1 LHAQTNV
8 SGVISSNT
16 TWTKVNSPY
25 ILTGNL
31 LVNSGITLT
40 IEPGVIIK
48 VNRSLYIKVEGV
60 VDAVGLSNSKI
71 IFETNLS
78 NPTDTSRNSWEGI
91 QIRPTGGSVI
101 NNDLTHSSGTR
112 FKNVI
117 IKNAKTGI
125 YVYNTGLFV
134 QNTEF
139 INNNYGI
146 EFRSTNNVLVDNCIF
161 TKNNFG
167 TYTEYESN
175 NSDPTSSIQNTFIQN
190 SSFLSNTNGNYFF
203 LNQRDFKNLNVNNN
217 LYKENETGVIFSGG
231 GYGCRVFS
239 ASIRYNNF
247 IDNKKNGLEIGQIY
261 GEGSGSGLPAYPLIV
276 EKNAFIG
283 NSVKWSYGG
292 GISGVTVKFVN
303 NIISNPNG
311 TGLTLI
317 GQTSRND
324 LFNNNYINSNLNAIT
339 IQGLYG
345 NSYLPSNKTFSFN
358 SISGISS
365 AALIRTMG
373 SGMSFTNNNFNTL
386 QNQTILQVGDVNS
399 VNAVNNFWGT
409 TSLPSINAM
418 IYDRNENFELGAAT
432 ITTILSSKSTSAPIS
447 IPKNVVK
454 SIASGRVT
462 LTWSANQESDVSGYK
477 IYYGGFTGYS
487 YSNSVDA
494 GNVLTYTLP
503 AGVGITD
510 EIAITAY
517 DASKDGTDDQFD
529 GNESWY
535 SPANLSVSAPTNLV
549 ADAGPRNI
557 KLNWTASSSSGV
569 NKYNV
574 YKSTDGINYTLSS
587 SSRNIFTTEESITP
601 GVTYYFKVTAFD
613 SLDLSYDNYG
623 LESPFSNVVSAVPTN
638 RIYVNRVTG
647 NDQNNGSISNPV
659 AKLQIGLNKALNG
672 DTLILSD
679 HNYTERVT
687 ITGAGKSITIGS
699 QYMFDYDTTHI
710 ASSSLDGTGFL
721 TSHTLISSTASLSI
735 HGITI
740 KNMFG
745 MGIDCSA
752 GTILS
757 LNKVLISNLGFNNA
771 NVSEYVFNAPKIHVD
786 STRMFGNHDI
796 SGLFNVQ
803 DSVSVKNSDFNN
815 NEAGLLYY
823 STSGGSNKAFLFN
836 SSFSN
841 NKRVSR
847 AEYLIHNVRSLIA
860 QKNKFQNNTLTLI
873 SGSGAAYQR
882 FENNLFY
889 KNNSVIQRG
898 PQMSSSDSLIIYHNT
913 FIANGTDM
921 SFNLSG
927 KWKGLFF
934 NNIITGPVNFNG
946 PTPSRGDYISIE
958 IRGNIFKTIPTFSY
972 VDTLSSLNVTRDK
985 ILFKDTAILDYRL
998 SNTNPDLGLGF
1009 ESTYPIYG
1017 DLLGNA
1023 RPNPVGS
1030 KPDIGA
1036 YENEFS
1042 FAAPILT
1049 KTEPGNKK
1057 VELFWTQTPNSNI
1070 KGYKVYRSTSSIPDN
1085 SNSTFLADVSGVGN
1099 LTYIDQSIGIVNRTT
1114 YYYRLKAVHNDN
1126 TLSGF
1131 GNELKAIP
1139 DDVAVPTDFKLN
1151 NSPASARL
1159 GWTPPSQLVGSKY
1172 QLFRGANINTRTL
1185 LVDSLIT
1192 NTYDDVTL
1200 SRNTS
1205 YLYWIKAMDTTGALS
1220 EFSAP
1225 ITLTPT
1231 NIWFVDSAIGN
1242 DNLGIGS
1249 ESAPY
1254 KKISKSVSNSINF
1267 DSIYIKDGTYTENIS
1282 YRDKQLSFIGVNGAT
1297 KVVLKP
1303 LLASQI
1309 MAVTQNGAKSLFK
1322 GLTFANGGNS
1332 SGSAIYTQTS
1342 NPIIENCIF
1351 RDNGINSS
1359 GSILQLNRNNFI
1371 IKNCIVYNNS
1381 SNVFLDL
1388 SNGLDSIPYIYNL
1401 TYANNTNR
1409 WFYATGITTFPPTF
1423 INCIIWDASTI
1434 AYQGGMSVENSI
1446 IKGSLPGTNTN
1457 LNVSPNFVDS
1467 VNNNFRLKDFSPAIG
1482 LGSSQTSIDKD
1493 FEGNNRSLPPGSSPD
1508 AGAFENIYDHPAP
1521 FIGTDSSRN
1530 GIILLKM
1537 SQTPVGS
1544 VNKISVYK
1552 GIAPSPTVKYSDTTL
1567 VSRYPDSLNSI
1578 FNKVLYYR
1586 LTSTG
1591 SNNLESGYSNEIR
1604 TIAFTPPNLNF
1615 PANRSVR
1622 TDTAINFQ
1630 WEKIDNA
1637 SNYKIQFST
1646 DSNFVSG
1653 VIDVSKTDTSL
1664 LRNGFIDNTTY
1675 FWRLQTSDTVHFSRW
1690 SNISRFQTFVR
1701 KPILNNITT
1710 TNNNITI
1717 NWTVNNSRNLRAFK
1731 IYRGTSANPTVKLDS
1746 ISASIFS
1753 YTDTVANGIK
1763 YFYRI
1768 TAINTDNIESD
1779 YSNELFANSFNGT
1792 SLDTPINNKI
1802 KEQLK
1807 PTFKWRSVQDATKYN
1822 LQLSADSVF
1831 GSTSIVDTTISGVS
1845 LFYSK
1850 GLADNTTFFWRVR
1863 AGDDKGFSNWT
1874 KFNSFQTFV
1883 LPASLLRVTPSNKR
1897 DTLVWS
1903 VQSPNNIKYFKI
1915 YRDTARNP
1923 VKLLDSIAGSL
1934 RTYID
1939 TNGLKLN
1946 IKYYYRIVSGNNQ
1959 NIESDYSNELSA
1971 TPFNTLP
1978 KAVSLSNKT
1987 FNNVGEFNFV
1997 RTNYTAVGSVDPDG
2011 QINSYKWF
2019 VNDSLINDKD
2029 SILINFFNQGT
2040 NKVKLLIAD
2049 NDGGKDSSSAIVNLS
2064 SFVKSFQ
2071 GGFLGGIAALSP
2083 NIIYTAD
2090 STYSPINGA
2099 SISRLDRNGNTVY
2112 PLVVSSKIFTTPSVS
2127 SDSSVFITS
2136 GSSLNGFNKSGA
2148 PLWSTIPLGGL
2159 SYVTPTIDSL
2169 LSRIY
2174 VGVSNKNFFA
2184 IDYKTGKVVWNLI
2197 GDAPVNASAIIT
2209 GDRKLVFTSQ
2219 AGTLYGFDIRTNI
2232 VQTAPKWTTNFGEVV
2247 TKSPAVDANNN
2258 LIIGTETGKVL
2269 KVTLNDDGTITRAWS
2284 VSVNASIQ
2292 SSPVIDGD
2300 GFIYVGNAV
2309 GDFYKLDANN
2319 GTIVWKY
2326 ETGAAIKS
2334 TPTISEFG
2342 NIYISNTNGLVTAIT
2357 TNKTLKWTYQADG
2370 PISANMLYI
2379 NNMIYI
2385 GTERGKFLAIYD
2397 NPSTNTVNTSLSM
2410 NLDKNRLKTYSY
2422 GSLASASPINF
2433 DKHYDYYYDA
2443 YKQGKFNLVY
2453 IDTVKAKE
2461 PVWGTFQGNF
2471 RRTGSK
2477 KFECPE
2483 TPVIQ
2488 VPNCATPSDSIRI
2501 STNTM
2506 TNRYWIVNDVKLTNE
2521 TSNSIVVK
2529 TSDKFKLMAFNSVG
2543 CEVLSIDPTLA
2554 PNSNISK
2561 PEILTNNGTGKICE
2575 GDSLVLSSSIDAAKY
2590 QWNYAGAAI
2599 TNQKSKNF
2607 KTTLAGAYSLTVINN
2622 FGCSAT
2628 SDLQLVMVN
2637 KIPNSPI
2644 VTPVVYCLNSTP
2656 TQVSAVNSNT
2666 DTLVWYNSATGGVG
2680 SRIAPTANT
2689 SNIGTVSYYV
2699 SQINNNGCE
2708 SSRSKLDVNV
2718 VATPSA
2724 PLVSPIT
2731 ICVGSTSAS
2740 LNATISAGNSL
2751 LWYGNS
2757 AIGGTGSN
2765 VAPIPSTS
2773 TTGTVSYYVSQINN
2787 NGCESPRSKLDVTV
2801 VAPPSAPLVSPIT
2814 ICVGS
2819 TSTALNATSSA
2830 GNSLLWYGNSA
2841 TGGTGSN
2848 VAPIPSTS
2856 TTGTFSYYVSQINN
2870 NGCESPRSKLDV
2882 TVVASPSAP
2891 LVSPIAICVGS
2902 SSTALN
2908 ATSSAGNSLLWY
2920 GNSATGGTGSS
2931 VAPIPSTSAIGIVSY
2946 YVSQINNSGCE
2957 SPRSKLDVTIT
2968 NPPAKPT
2975 ISAAGSTSFCTGGNV
2990 VLNSSSGSGNQ
3001 WYKDGQII
3009 NGANLASYTASI
3021 SGKYSV
3027 GVTSS
3032 GDCVVMSDDTQ
3043 VSSDVSTSLTVPVIN
3058 SMNFDSTICFKD
3070 SLVLRSSTFYD
3081 KYLWSNGDT
3090 TSSTVIRNSA
3100 KVSLR
3105 GRYNGSTCFSL
3116 PSVTATAVKNL
3127 NVIPEISSQ
3136 LNSLVS
3142 TNSNNYKWFK
3152 NNLIVPGVTAN
3163 VLFNPSIGV
3172 YRVETSLD
3180 KFCWD
3185 ASPDFMIITNNQPIV
3200 TDTVQLTVFPNPSS
3214 GIFNV
3219 VADFE
3224 KVTNVVTKVTVVDIN
3239 GVMVYQSQ
3247 RLLFFSNK
3255 IMLPVNLGTRK
3266 GVFGVHMDINGIVK
3280 SIVVVVN

>member
-1 LHAQTNV
+1 MFNINFKNSYLFIIFFCFLFSINYSQAQTNV
-8 SGVISSNT
+8 SGVIASNT
-16 TWTKVNSPY
+16 TWAKANSPY
-25 ILTGNL
+25 ILTGNV
-31 LVNSGITLT
+31 LVNNGVTLT
-40 IEPGVIIK
+40 IEPGVEIRFESNKFLKIEGSIVAVGTLSDTIK
-48 VNRSLYIKVEGV
+48 FTSNIFPKAKGSWDKVWLKGTTSLYQTNYDYSSGSIFKYCQF
-60 VDAVGLSNSKI
+60 SNAK
-71 IFETNLS
+71 
-78 NPTDTSRNSWEGI
+78 EGI
-91 QIRPTGGSVI
+91 RLDDATIQIKNSLFTDNLIGVSFKKTINTLLFQNKFI
-101 NNDLTHSSGTR
+101 NNDDGTSTNAGTEDNAVGSFTFCKIIENTFEKNTNSGFSFGGYR
-112 FKNVI
+112 NNSNNHLIKKNIARNNGGVGFNFTWGDVVTGFSNNI
-117 IKNAKTGI
+117 IEDNIIYNNGSTGMFI
-125 YVYNTGLFV
+125 CREYNTIRKNIF
-134 QNTEF
+134 
-139 INNNYGI
+139 
-146 EFRSTNNVLVDNCIF
+146 STNN
-161 TKNNFG
+161 G
-167 TYTEYESN
+167 
-175 NSDPTSSIQNTFIQN
+175 
-190 SSFLSNTNGNYFF
+190 NG
-203 LNQRDFKNLNVNNN
+203 V
-217 LYKENETGVIFSGG
+217 
-231 GYGCRVFS
+231 
-239 ASIRYNNF
+239 
-247 IDNKKNGLEIGQIY
+247 
-261 GEGSGSGLPAYPLIV
+261 
-276 EKNAFIG
+276 
-283 NSVKWSYGG
+283 
-292 GISGVTVKFVN
+292 GISGTYIYSGLTFEKNIFVDNERSAIELSSNNQTVFRYNQIVRSGKKDQYPSISLKNGYIQTAN
-303 NIISNPNG
+303 NTISNN
-311 TGLTLI
+311 
-317 GQTSRND
+317 
-324 LFNNNYINSNLNAIT
+324 
-339 IQGLYG
+339 
-345 NSYLPSNKTFSFN
+345 TFSFSKN
-358 SISGISS
+358 TDINVDLANNI
-365 AALIRTMG
+365 
-373 SGMSFTNNNFNTL
+373 TNNNFFGRKDYDFIKATNK
-386 QNQTILQVGDVNS
+386 DNS
-399 VNAVNNFWGT
+399 TVNATNNYWDGLSGDDIAKRIF
-409 TSLPSINAM
+409 
-418 IYDRNENFELGAAT
+418 DRNDDFLYIAINY
-432 ITTILSSKSTSAPIS
+432 SSPLTSPNIDAPIS

-454 SIASGRVT
+454 SITSGRVT

-494 GNVLTYTLP
+494 GNVLNYTLP

-972 VDTLSSLNVTRDK
+972 VDTLSSLNVVRDK
-985 ILFKDTAILDYRL
+985 ILFKDTAILDFRL

-1017 DLLGNA
+1017 DLIGNA

-1042 FAAPILT
+1042 FAAPILA

-1099 LTYIDQSIGIVNRTT
+1099 LTYIDQGIGLVNRTT
-1114 YYYRLKAVHNDN
+1114 YYYRLKAVDNDN

-1159 GWTPPSQLVGSKY
+1159 GWTRASQLASPKY
-1172 QLFRGANINTRTL
+1172 QLFRGTSINTRTL
-1185 LVDSLIT
+1185 LVDSLSS

-1220 EFSAP
+1220 EFSDP

-1231 NIWFVDSAIGN
+1231 NIWYVDSAIGS

-1482 LGSSQTSIDKD
+1482 LGSSQTSINKD
-1493 FEGNNRSLPPGSSPD
+1493 FEGNNRSLPLGSSPD

-1530 GIILLKM
+1530 GIVLLKM

-1615 PANRSVR
+1615 PANRSVK
-1622 TDTAINFQ
+1622 TDTTINFQ

-1653 VIDVSKTDTSL
+1653 VIEVSKTDTSL
-1664 LRNGFIDNTTY
+1664 LRNGLNDNTTY
-1675 FWRLQTSDTVHFSRW
+1675 FWRLQTSDTVHFSKW

-1717 NWTVNNSRNLRAFK
+1717 NWTVPNSRNLRAFK
-1731 IYRGTSANPTVKLDS
+1731 IYRGTNTNPIVKLDS

-1831 GSTSIVDTTISGVS
+1831 GNTNIVDTTISGVS

-1863 AGDDKGFSNWT
+1863 AGDDKGFSNWS
-1874 KFNSFQTFV
+1874 NPNRFQTFV
-1883 LPASLLRVTPSNKR
+1883 LPPSLQRATPSNKR
-1897 DTLVWS
+1897 DTLFWS

-1915 YRDTARNP
+1915 YRDTARIP

-1946 IKYYYRIVSGNNQ
+1946 IKYFYRIVSGNNQ
-1959 NIESDYSNELSA
+1959 NVESDYSNELSA

-1978 KAVSLSNKT
+1978 KAVSLSNKS

-2011 QINSYKWF
+2011 QITSYKWF

-2090 STYSPINGA
+2090 STYSPVNGA
-2099 SISRLDRNGNTVY
+2099 SISRLDRSGNTIY

-2159 SYVTPTIDSL
+2159 SFVTPTIDSL
-2169 LSRIY
+2169 FNRIY

-2219 AGTLYGFDIRTNI
+2219 SGTLYGFDIRTNI

-2269 KVTLNDDGTITRAWS
+2269 KVALNDDGTITRAWS
-2284 VSVNASIQ
+2284 VNVNASIQ

-2379 NNMIYI
+2379 NNMLYI

-2410 NLDKNRLKTYSY
+2410 NVDKNRLKTYSY

-2488 VPNCATPSDSIRI
+2488 IPNCATPSDSIRI

-2529 TSDKFKLMAFNSVG
+2529 TSDKFKLIAFNSVG
-2543 CEVLSIDPTLA
+2543 CEVFSGDPTFT

-2561 PEILTNNGTGKICE
+2561 PEIFTSNGTGKICE
-2575 GDSLVLSSSIDAAKY
+2575 SDSLVLSSSIDAAKY

-2607 KTTLAGAYSLTVINN
+2607 KTTLAGAYSLTVVNN

-2680 SRIAPTANT
+2680 SRVAPIVNT
-2689 SNIGTVSYYV
+2689 STIGTVSYYV

-2708 SSRSKLDVNV
+2708 SSRSKLDV
-2718 VATPSA
+2718 
-2724 PLVSPIT
+2724 
-2731 ICVGSTSAS
+2731 
-2740 LNATISAGNSL
+2740 
-2751 LWYGNS
+2751 
-2757 AIGGTGSN
+2757 
-2765 VAPIPSTS
+2765 
-2773 TTGTVSYYVSQINN
+2773 
-2787 NGCESPRSKLDVTV
+2787 
-2801 VAPPSAPLVSPIT
+2801 
-2814 ICVGS
+2814 
-2819 TSTALNATSSA
+2819 
-2830 GNSLLWYGNSA
+2830 
-2841 TGGTGSN
+2841 
-2848 VAPIPSTS
+2848 
-2856 TTGTFSYYVSQINN
+2856 
-2870 NGCESPRSKLDV
+2870 
-2882 TVVASPSAP
+2882 
-2891 LVSPIAICVGS
+2891 
-2902 SSTALN
+2902 
-2908 ATSSAGNSLLWY
+2908 
-2920 GNSATGGTGSS
+2920 
-2931 VAPIPSTSAIGIVSY
+2931 
-2946 YVSQINNSGCE
+2946 
-2957 SPRSKLDVTIT
+2957 TIT
-2968 NPPAKPT
+2968 NPPTKPT
-2975 ISAAGSTSFCTGGNV
+2975 ITAAGSTSFCTGGSV
-2990 VLNSSSGSGNQ
+2990 VLNSSSSSGNQ
-3001 WYKDGQII
+3001 WYKDGLLIS
-3009 NGANLASYTASI
+3009 NATLASFTAST

-3027 GVTSS
+3027 RVLHS
-3032 GDCVVMSDDTQ
+3032 GGCIVASDEIQ
-3043 VSSDVSTSLTVPVIN
+3043 VLSDVSTSLTIPIVNNIT
-3058 SMNFDSTICFKD
+3058 SDSTICFKD
-3070 SLVLRSSTFYD
+3070 SLVLKSSTFYD

-3105 GRYNGSTCFSL
+3105 GRLNGSTCFSL
-3116 PSVTATAVKNL
+3116 PSAIATGVKNS
-3127 NVIPEISSQ
+3127 NIIPEISLQ
-3136 LNSLVS
+3136 LNSLIS

-3163 VLFNPSIGV
+3163 VLFNPSVGV

-3185 ASPDFMIITNNQPIV
+3185 ASQDFMVITNNQPLL

-3224 KVTNVVTKVTVVDIN
+3224 KITNVVTKVTVVDIN
-3239 GVMVYQSQ
+3239 GVLVYQSQ
-3247 RLLFFSNK
+3247 RLLFFSKK
-3255 IMLPVNLGTRK
+3255 IMLPVNVGTRK
-3266 GVFGVHMDINGIVK
+3266 GVFGVHMDINGTVK

>member
-1 LHAQTNV
+1 MRNQ
-8 SGVISSNT
+8 
-16 TWTKVNSPY
+16 
-25 ILTGNL
+25 
-31 LVNSGITLT
+31 
-40 IEPGVIIK
+40 IK
-48 VNRSLYIKVEGV
+48 SV
-60 VDAVGLSNSKI
+60 VFMSKI
-71 IFETNLS
+71 IRLAAVFIFFTICQNSINAQKAFFVKNGYTGS
-78 NPTDTSRNSWEGI
+78 NTDT
-91 QIRPTGGSVI
+91 V
-101 NNDLTHSSGTR
+101 
-112 FKNVI
+112 
-117 IKNAKTGI
+117 
-125 YVYNTGLFV
+125 
-134 QNTEF
+134 
-139 INNNYGI
+139 
-146 EFRSTNNVLVDNCIF
+146 
-161 TKNNFG
+161 
-167 TYTEYESN
+167 
-175 NSDPTSSIQNTFIQN
+175 SSIQNAIVKVGLKNVDTIILMPGTYSSNFINIYGLQNKKFLITSLYIRDTTKREYIAQTILDGTSQTNSNGVVVNSNTGSGGNNVWTSSDSVLLSGLSIQN
-190 SSFLSNTNGNYFF
+190 FQTV
-203 LNQRDFKNLNVNNN
+203 LNNVNGLNFLQFLDCNFSNN
-217 LYKENETGVIFSGG
+217 GGSYNGLINHSNGITEIIHCQFNNNIGGISLSYWDRNNAIRISRNKFTNHTISGG
-231 GYGCRVFS
+231 GAMMGGSGFISIGNGTSKNVIENNLFNTFLGSNTSYLVYVNYPSTDSVFIRNNTFFQNELNSIKIDIGSNASTITVLQNNLFNSNNSNSTSEFAFGANVKVRWFNNLTYLPLNRYSGFGSVDTSGGGRNFVMQDLRFVNTFYPGPNSPFIGLGLPASSPLLDLDGIVRPNPSGS
-239 ASIRYNNF
+239 A
-247 IDNKKNGLEIGQIY
+247 LEIGCFEINKSLSLVKIENIESSGTYVTINWSNTLGPNDKGFAIY
-261 GEGSGSGLPAYPLIV
+261 RSTTNSFNSSNY
-276 EKNAFIG
+276 IG
-283 NSVKWSYGG
+283 
-292 GISGVTVKFVN
+292 FVN
-303 NIISNPNG
+303 TSTANSYIDSNKAGNVILAGTKYFYSIRKVGSVSPVADTSDISNIISVTPVSE
-311 TGLTLI
+311 LI
-317 GQTSRND
+317 
-324 LFNNNYINSNLNAIT
+324 A
-339 IQGLYG
+339 
-345 NSYLPSNKTFSFN
+345 K
-358 SISGISS
+358 
-365 AALIRTMG
+365 
-373 SGMSFTNNNFNTL
+373 
-386 QNQTILQVGDVNS
+386 
-399 VNAVNNFWGT
+399 
-409 TSLPSINAM
+409 
-418 IYDRNENFELGAAT
+418 
-432 ITTILSSKSTSAPIS
+432 
-447 IPKNVVK
+447 
-454 SIASGRVT
+454 
-462 LTWSANQESDVSGYK
+462 
-477 IYYGGFTGYS
+477 
-487 YSNSVDA
+487 
-494 GNVLTYTLP
+494 
-503 AGVGITD
+503 
-510 EIAITAY
+510 
-517 DASKDGTDDQFD
+517 
-529 GNESWY
+529 
-535 SPANLSVSAPTNLV
+535 PTNLI
-549 ADAGPRNI
+549 ASTSPSKI
-557 KLNWTASSSSGV
+557 KLNWTASATTGQALTYNLYRSVGNGDLQLLASGLTGLSYVDGTISRGVSYQYRVKASNSNNNASSFSDPVIATTTGKNIWYISPSGNDNELGSESLPFKTISFALQNVMSGDTILLNKGTYTSTSSYQLDSNIVVMSYFPMNNDSSFLTGTIIDGTGGSSNGLFTGTTTRIALSGLTIQNVPGSIYSQNNYGNSNLFVLNKNIFKDNNNWNTLINSNPNSIFRNNTFLNNRASISFQGTTFFEENTVWTNNSSSMGNTLFNLNTNSVGKYFFNNNRFIYNQSLFQINNSNVSDSILFTNNTFIFKSNNTNSGNINSSSIFSISFSANQYRCVIRNNIFFPSDNFSFGTNMSSNRPSIRFNNNSLNSFIRSNANISNFTLSDTTGNFYGLDPAFVSISNDNYRLSSKSPLLGRGMIFDRLPIKDFLDIQRPFPANSNPDLGAFENQFSIGTTTILNGDGGDRKIELQWAPMITNNLLNKLYIYRSTNIIDSVASILPHDSVSGSATTYLDVKNVSNLTPYYYRIKAIDNNFNLSAYSNQIGVTPNVPLAPPISLKLIAAPRVLKLTWTDSTRKAKSFKVYRGTNLTNFSLLANNVLASSFVDSTVRKAVAYFYCVKSVDSVGAVSDTSSFISGV
-569 NKYNV
+569 NNTNIFYVDNNV
-574 YKSTDGINYTLSS
+574 LINGIGAINEPLISIQSAIDKSTNGDTIIIKPGKYQERLLIDSAITVASMFILNNDTSFISRTIINGGSTIPGGSASFIGRKNFMSSSSIVINGLQFEQLSGSLISDFSRRITLSNCIIKSITANCSSLISAGQNSIIEKNQFFNNSGQISLNTNSILTQNIFINQNSTCNNFINLSNGKTRVFNNIFNNVQGIDISISGNDSNFVINNTFFKTTNSSFQFIRFDGYS
-587 SSRNIFTTEESITP
+587 SSRNFIYNNIF
-601 GVTYYFKVTAFD
+601 
-613 SLDLSYDNYG
+613 N
-623 LESPFSNVVSAVPTN
+623 
-638 RIYVNRVTG
+638 
-647 NDQNNGSISNPV
+647 
-659 AKLQIGLNKALNG
+659 
-672 DTLILSD
+672 
-679 HNYTERVT
+679 
-687 ITGAGKSITIGS
+687 
-699 QYMFDYDTTHI
+699 
-710 ASSSLDGTGFL
+710 
-721 TSHTLISSTASLSI
+721 
-735 HGITI
+735 
-740 KNMFG
+740 
-745 MGIDCSA
+745 
-752 GTILS
+752 
-757 LNKVLISNLGFNNA
+757 
-771 NVSEYVFNAPKIHVD
+771 
-786 STRMFGNHDI
+786 
-796 SGLFNVQ
+796 
-803 DSVSVKNSDFNN
+803 
-815 NEAGLLYY
+815 
-823 STSGGSNKAFLFN
+823 STSGRNFLFN
-836 SSFSN
+836 TTNLGRIDSSKS
-841 NKRVSR
+841 V
-847 AEYLIHNVRSLIA
+847 VD
-860 QKNKFQNNTLTLI
+860 I
-873 SGSGAAYQR
+873 SY
-882 FENNLFY
+882 NLL
-889 KNNSVIQRG
+889 
-898 PQMSSSDSLIIYHNT
+898 D
-913 FIANGTDM
+913 
-921 SFNLSG
+921 
-927 KWKGLFF
+927 
-934 NNIITGPVNFNG
+934 
-946 PTPSRGDYISIE
+946 
-958 IRGNIFKTIPTFSY
+958 
-972 VDTLSSLNVTRDK
+972 SSLNTYSGLNNYNIVRSRNNFTGFSPRFTNSSNNDFSLAK
-985 ILFKDTAILDYRL
+985 SSPAIGIGLDTTLIPIVDFNGNRR
-998 SNTNPDLGLGF
+998 SNPT
-1009 ESTYPIYG
+1009 
-1017 DLLGNA
+1017 
-1023 RPNPVGS
+1023 GS
-1030 KPDIGA
+1030 KPDLGA
-1036 YENEFS
+1036 IESSVGLASPLITSSKVIDRILNLEWRVFDTVGISS
-1042 FAAPILT
+1042 FKI
-1049 KTEPGNKK
+1049 
-1057 VELFWTQTPNSNI
+1057 
-1070 KGYKVYRSTSSIPDN
+1070 YRS
-1085 SNSTFLADVSGVGN
+1085 
-1099 LTYIDQSIGIVNRTT
+1099 
-1114 YYYRLKAVHNDN
+1114 
-1126 TLSGF
+1126 
-1131 GNELKAIP
+1131 E
-1139 DDVAVPTDFKLN
+1139 
-1151 NSPASARL
+1151 
-1159 GWTPPSQLVGSKY
+1159 
-1172 QLFRGANINTRTL
+1172 
-1185 LVDSLIT
+1185 VDSLPTTLLYQTPDKLTLAFRDSLDYSKSYNYRIQSIKR
-1192 NTYDDVTL
+1192 DSTL
-1200 SRNTS
+1200 SDFS
-1205 YLYWIKAMDTTGALS
+1205 DPVKLS
-1220 EFSAP
+1220 VYAP
-1225 ITLTPT
+1225 P
-1231 NIWFVDSAIGN
+1231 
-1242 DNLGIGS
+1242 
-1249 ESAPY
+1249 
-1254 KKISKSVSNSINF
+1254 
-1267 DSIYIKDGTYTENIS
+1267 
-1282 YRDKQLSFIGVNGAT
+1282 
-1297 KVVLKP
+1297 
-1303 LLASQI
+1303 
-1309 MAVTQNGAKSLFK
+1309 
-1322 GLTFANGGNS
+1322 
-1332 SGSAIYTQTS
+1332 
-1342 NPIIENCIF
+1342 
-1351 RDNGINSS
+1351 
-1359 GSILQLNRNNFI
+1359 
-1371 IKNCIVYNNS
+1371 
-1381 SNVFLDL
+1381 
-1388 SNGLDSIPYIYNL
+1388 
-1401 TYANNTNR
+1401 
-1409 WFYATGITTFPPTF
+1409 
-1423 INCIIWDASTI
+1423 
-1434 AYQGGMSVENSI
+1434 SI
-1446 IKGSLPGTNTN
+1446 IKPINNALNINLSDTLFWQANGVNLFFDIQFGRSESEAISDSVKSTVNKFYVASNLLQNTFYHWRIRVRDQNTVSAWSN
-1457 LNVSPNFVDS
+1457 LNKFQTRVTSPILSDTNYVDNKIFTLNFKYDS
-1467 VNNNFRLKDFSPAIG
+1467 TNIRLVKIYKGLSQNNLI
-1482 LGSSQTSIDKD
+1482 L
-1493 FEGNNRSLPPGSSPD
+1493 
-1508 AGAFENIYDHPAP
+1508 Y
-1521 FIGTDSSRN
+1521 DSSKN
-1530 GIILLKM
+1530 
-1537 SQTPVGS
+1537 TF
-1544 VNKISVYK
+1544 
-1552 GIAPSPTVKYSDTTL
+1552 KYSDTLSYLRPTFFGVSVVNNNGVESAISIVRRIVTYTSPQLLSPVNGISKVTL
-1567 VSRYPDSLNSI
+1567 KPEFNWSSDTLSTSRIIQISNDSLFSSFTNGYNILLNSKQ
-1578 FNKVLYYR
+1578 N
-1586 LTSTG
+1586 T
-1591 SNNLESGYSNEIR
+1591 
-1604 TIAFTPPNLNF
+1604 
-1615 PANRSVR
+1615 
-1622 TDTAINFQ
+1622 
-1630 WEKIDNA
+1630 
-1637 SNYKIQFST
+1637 FS
-1646 DSNFVSG
+1646 
-1653 VIDVSKTDTSL
+1653 ITDTSKL
-1664 LRNGFIDNTTY
+1664 LTNTNYYWRVKCGDKNGFGD
-1675 FWRLQTSDTVHFSRW
+1675 W
-1690 SNISRFQTFVR
+1690 SN
-1701 KPILNNITT
+1701 
-1710 TNNNITI
+1710 
-1717 NWTVNNSRNLRAFK
+1717 
-1731 IYRGTSANPTVKLDS
+1731 
-1746 ISASIFS
+1746 
-1753 YTDTVANGIK
+1753 
-1763 YFYRI
+1763 
-1768 TAINTDNIESD
+1768 
-1779 YSNELFANSFNGT
+1779 SN
-1792 SLDTPINNKI
+1792 K
-1802 KEQLK
+1802 
-1807 PTFKWRSVQDATKYN
+1807 
-1822 LQLSADSVF
+1822 
-1831 GSTSIVDTTISGVS
+1831 
-1845 LFYSK
+1845 
-1850 GLADNTTFFWRVR
+1850 
-1863 AGDDKGFSNWT
+1863 
-1874 KFNSFQTFV
+1874 FQTFV
-1883 LPASLLRVTPSNKR
+1883 LPPSLVRATPSNKR

-1903 VQSPNNIKYFKI
+1903 VQSTNNIKYFKI
-1915 YRDTARNP
+1915 YRDTTRNP
-1923 VKLLDSIAGSL
+1923 IKLLDSIAGSV

-1939 TNGLKLN
+1939 TNGLRLN
-1946 IKYYYRIVSGNNQ
+1946 IKYYYRILAGNNQ

-1987 FNNVGEFNFV
+1987 FNNVGEFNYV

-2011 QINSYKWF
+2011 QITSYKWF

-2040 NKVKLLIAD
+2040 NKVKLLITD

-2090 STYSPINGA
+2090 TTYSPVNGA
-2099 SISRLDRNGNTVY
+2099 SISRLDRSGNTVY

-2159 SYVTPTIDSL
+2159 SFVTPTIDSL
-2169 LSRIY
+2169 FNRIY

-2300 GFIYVGNAV
+2300 GFIYVGNAS
-2309 GDFYKLDANN
+2309 GDFYKLNADN

-2379 NNMIYI
+2379 NNMLYI

-2422 GSLASASPINF
+2422 GSLASVSPINF

-2575 GDSLVLSSSIDAAKY
+2575 GDSLVLSSSLDAAKY

-2644 VTPVVYCLNSTP
+2644 VTPVVYCLKSTP

-2740 LNATISAGNSL
+2740 
-2751 LWYGNS
+2751 
-2757 AIGGTGSN
+2757 
-2765 VAPIPSTS
+2765 
-2773 TTGTVSYYVSQINN
+2773 
-2787 NGCESPRSKLDVTV
+2787 
-2801 VAPPSAPLVSPIT
+2801 
-2814 ICVGS
+2814 
-2819 TSTALNATSSA
+2819 LNATSSA

-2920 GNSATGGTGSS
+2920 GNSATGGTSSS
-2931 VAPIPSTSAIGIVSY
+2931 VAPIPSTSAIGTVSY

-3032 GDCVVMSDDTQ
+3032 GNCVVMSDDTQ

-3116 PSVTATAVKNL
+3116 PSATATAVKNL

-3185 ASPDFMIITNNQPIV
+3185 ASPDFMIITNNQPLV

-3266 GVFGVHMDINGIVK
+3266 GVFGVHMDINGTVK